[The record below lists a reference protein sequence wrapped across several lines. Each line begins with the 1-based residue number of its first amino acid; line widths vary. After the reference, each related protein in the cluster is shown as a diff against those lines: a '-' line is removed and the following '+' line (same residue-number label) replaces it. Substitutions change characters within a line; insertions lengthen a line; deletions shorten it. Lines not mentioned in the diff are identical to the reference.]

1 MYSALWL
8 LFRFSL
14 FSDFAISLGMWRSV
28 NLFLHILYKT
38 CVSWIWI
45 FWYFFNFR
53 KIWVILSS
61 NMVYAL
67 FILCWPLETYWSFLV
82 YSQAFIYFS
91 CFSSIFLLLPVLYFC
106 SLIDLNFCLNFC
118 FSVSEV
124 AIIVVF
130 ILFISFTNLLL
141 FLPIF

>member
-14 FSDFAISLGMWRSV
+14 FSDFAISLGMWWSV

-106 SLIDLNFCLNFC
+106 SLIDLSFCLNFC

-130 ILFISFTNLLL
+130 ILYISFTNLLL